1 MANSSFPIRRIVL
14 AGGFLMAVAAA
25 PVLGLSVA
33 PGPDAAVAQ
42 GGCQSGEEA
51 DQFTTTCVPYLVPS
65 APPLFQTTAANPDV
79 PEIDGIPC
87 IGHNSGACMGLAE
100 DEEAA
105 GPPAQPRSIIS
116 SSP

>member
-1 MANSSFPIRRIVL
+1 MVTL
-14 AGGFLMAVAAA
+14 AAVPA
-25 PVLGLSVA
+25 LGWYTIPA
-33 PGPDAAVAQ
+33 PGAALAE

-51 DQFTTTCVPYLVPS
+51 DQFTTTCVPYLVPT

-87 IGHNSGACMGLAE
+87 IGHNGGTCIGLAE
-100 DEEAA
+100 DEAA
-105 GPPAQPRSIIS
+105 MGPPAQPRSIIS